1 MNDPCFHMLVFF
13 GQFTL
18 LKVTVSSFCKYLPE
32 MPIKFR
38 CSHCKQF
45 LGISRSKAGNLTDC
59 PTCGRTIRVPSLD
72 GTVAPL
78 PEPKLNLDDTELRDA
93 LGALAMLNQQS
104 EPGVDENF
112 EIGSARFHASPEH
125 PEVVE
130 NAQVEIVEPIAE
142 PLAAVTAENLDE
154 VADPAS
160 LADLANSEYAVP
172 IIERESA
179 QSDIKNSYFWFSF
192 TGLLGVVVGTLIGL
206 SVQQKEQAKSPELT
220 KGQVEIEEV
229 PQVDEQ
235 VEQEPRLNLTGTIT
249 YLSAAGEERP
259 DRGARIVLLPTK
271 KIGQSLLPVDGLQV
285 GATPIDLELLQQSID
300 ILGGSLVLADEE
312 GNYEI
317 TMQQP
322 GDYTLLIISK
332 FQAGNEFKTAP
343 ADLNQV
349 LSRYFVN
356 GQRALGRLAYY
367 YQTYELKED
376 GLDRIDYQFSGN

>member
-1 MNDPCFHMLVFF
+1 MLPCAGVYQTTRFVEDCSFF
-13 GQFTL
+13 
-18 LKVTVSSFCKYLPE
+18 VSKYLPD

-38 CSHCKQF
+38 CTHCKQF

-78 PEPKLNLDDTELRDA
+78 PEPKLDLDDTELRDA
-93 LGALAMLNQQS
+93 LGALAMLNEQS
-104 EPGVDENF
+104 EQSAEANFQVD
-112 EIGSARFHASPEH
+112 SARFHASPEQ

-142 PLAAVTAENLDE
+142 PLAAVTAETLDE

-172 IIERESA
+172 IIEREVL
-179 QSDIKNSYFWFSF
+179 KNKGKAPYFWIAI
-192 TGLLGVVVGTLIGL
+192 TGLSLFMIGLLVGL
-206 SVQQKEQAKSPELT
+206 SVRQVEGTPPPDPTPERVLAEKIAEVHDPDEQALQLSLA
-220 KGQVEIEEV
+220 GRV
-229 PQVDEQ
+229 
-235 VEQEPRLNLTGTIT
+235 T

-259 DRGARIVLLPTK
+259 DRGARIVLLPEK
-271 KIGQSLLPVDGLQV
+271 KQGKSLLPVDGLQV
-285 GATPIDLELLQQSID
+285 GATPIDLELLKQAID
-300 ILGGSLVLADEE
+300 LLGGSLVVADEE
-312 GNYEI
+312 GNYKI

-322 GDYTLLIISK
+322 GDYSLLIISK
-332 FQAGNEFKTAP
+332 FQAGNEFKTIP

-349 LSRYFVN
+349 FSRYFVN

-367 YQTYELKED
+367 YQSYELKED
-376 GLDRIDYQFSGN
+376 GSDRIDYQFSGN

>member
-1 MNDPCFHMLVFF
+1 
-13 GQFTL
+13 
-18 LKVTVSSFCKYLPE
+18 

-104 EPGVDENF
+104 EPGVDENL
-112 EIGSARFHASPEH
+112 EIGSARFHTSPKP
-125 PEVVE
+125 PEAVE
-130 NAQVEIVEPIAE
+130 NAQAEVVEPVAE
-142 PLAAVTAENLDE
+142 PLAVVTAETLDE

-160 LADLANSEYAVP
+160 LADLANSDYAVP

-220 KGQVEIEEV
+220 KGQVEIGEV

-235 VEQEPRLNLTGTIT
+235 VEQEPRLNLVGTIT
-249 YLSAAGEERP
+249 YLSAEGEERP

-322 GDYTLLIISK
+322 GDYSLLIISK
-332 FQAGNEFKTAP
+332 FQAGNEFKTIP
-343 ADLNQV
+343 ADLDEV
-349 LSRYFVN
+349 LSRYFMN

-367 YQTYELKED
+367 YQSYELKED
-376 GLDRIDYQFSGN
+376 GSDRIDYQFSGN